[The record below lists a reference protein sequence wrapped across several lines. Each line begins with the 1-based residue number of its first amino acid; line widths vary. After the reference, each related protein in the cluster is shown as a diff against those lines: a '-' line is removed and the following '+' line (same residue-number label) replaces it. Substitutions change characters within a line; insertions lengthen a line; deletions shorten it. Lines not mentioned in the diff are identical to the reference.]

1 MDIND
6 VGAILALILGVGLG
20 IFIGIVSESFIVGLI
35 VSIVGAG
42 YLFGQ
47 WAEAGVP
54 YDIHDIRNEMKK
66 KKD

>member
-1 MDIND
+1 MDINE

-20 IFIGIVSESFIVGLI
+20 ILTGIFMESVILGIIGGIVAF
-35 VSIVGAG
+35 G
-42 YLFGQ
+42 YLFSK

-54 YDIHDIRNEMKK
+54 YDIHDIRNELK